1 MRSVLN
7 CLSFSLSFFADW
19 QPLASSAASE
29 SIKKMLKR
37 QRPVIIVIRT
47 RPKHVTNVKTL
58 MGKQLNKAI
67 KKSRRLRYIK
77 RKKIAAKTKKV
88 AKFKPGKEL
97 KS

>member
-1 MRSVLN
+1 
-7 CLSFSLSFFADW
+7 
-19 QPLASSAASE
+19 
-29 SIKKMLKR
+29 
-37 QRPVIIVIRT
+37 
-47 RPKHVTNVKTL
+47 